1 MQEQNLD
8 SNIQVIDEDL
18 QELFRR
24 MPEAENLLTIIV
36 QGRRIKELEN
46 AVDEKSKD
54 KLDIKK
60 AKVS

>member
-24 MPEAENLLTIIV
+24 MPEAQNLLTIIV

>member
-1 MQEQNLD
+1 
-8 SNIQVIDEDL
+8 
-18 QELFRR
+18 
-24 MPEAENLLTIIV
+24 MPEAQSLLTIIV

-46 AVDEKSKD
+46 TVDEKSKD